1 MKEYKFLTI
10 SIKLLII
17 LEIYFFI
24 LGISSVLI
32 LTEEFWIFSNSFT
45 ILGAIELFL
54 KEKEY
59 MLFFLILI
67 FGISAP
73 ILKMILKLFNISTL
87 VGILHRFAFLDIFLV
102 SIFIYVAKSSSILEA
117 NLGVGFYYLICSLSL
132 SYIQM
137 SINFYRKRKLN
148 LQNN

>member
-148 LQNN
+148 FQNN